1 MARTRCSIMFDG
13 RQDKSQRSLIN
24 FLVNCSKRSMFIESI
39 DASSYMKTEERMFQL
54 LDSMVEK
61 IGKDKV
67 G

>member
-1 MARTRCSIMFDG
+1 MFDG